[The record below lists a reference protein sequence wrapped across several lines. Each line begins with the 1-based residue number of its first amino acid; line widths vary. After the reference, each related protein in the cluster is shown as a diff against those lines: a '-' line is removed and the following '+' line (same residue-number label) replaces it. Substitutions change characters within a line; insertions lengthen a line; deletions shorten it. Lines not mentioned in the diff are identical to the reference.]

1 MSLGLGV
8 MINMLCG
15 NEETV
20 NAVTRSLNKVIT
32 DLRID
37 SDDLKFT
44 FEDGTVLRLYDGGQS
59 CCEHR
64 YIKCD
69 DKLSDYVGQKLVN
82 VEIKK
87 YDNIGDD
94 GYSEHEV
101 QFVEIQTDK
110 DFLTIVNHNEH
121 TGYYGGFS
129 LQAR

>member
-64 YIKCD
+64 YMKCD

-87 YDNIGDD
+87 YDNIGDN

-110 DFLTIVNHNEH
+110 DFFTIVNHNEH
-121 TGYYGGFS
+121 NGYYGGFS

>member
-8 MINMLCG
+8 MINMLGG

-64 YIKCD
+64 YMKCD

-110 DFLTIVNHNEH
+110 DFFTIVNHNEH
-121 TGYYGGFS
+121 NGYYGGFS